1 MGKRGQKVALTKS
14 WDKLSTEWG
23 RAWDRCRR
31 LGTYLGYL
39 YARFQN
45 FHQRIGVFT
54 KRDVSAVL
62 WNLAR
67 FVHPH
72 SATLSILHAH
82 VSRAVERSFYPI
94 LDCKPVLELSVNAL
108 EVVRFSFAH
117 WRSRRRTHAPTAD
130 RYPPKM
136 GVTSIFWIW
145 LILIVDVVWRLLIMF
160 KRLNVQFPP

>member
-14 WDKLSTEWG
+14 WGQLGTECS

-62 WNLAR
+62 
-67 FVHPH
+67 
-72 SATLSILHAH
+72 
-82 VSRAVERSFYPI
+82 
-94 LDCKPVLELSVNAL
+94 
-108 EVVRFSFAH
+108 
-117 WRSRRRTHAPTAD
+117 
-130 RYPPKM
+130 
-136 GVTSIFWIW
+136 
-145 LILIVDVVWRLLIMF
+145 
-160 KRLNVQFPP
+160 